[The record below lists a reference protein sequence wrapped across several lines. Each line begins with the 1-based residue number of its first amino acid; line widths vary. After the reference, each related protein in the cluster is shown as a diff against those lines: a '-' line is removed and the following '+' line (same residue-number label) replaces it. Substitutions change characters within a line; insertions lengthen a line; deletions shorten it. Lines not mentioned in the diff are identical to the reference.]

1 MKTEHCRAV
10 LELGYVAGTMNKY
23 SQAKKDF
30 MPGEN
35 KLGKLYISSVHC
47 CFAKLVTYT
56 RKYSCR
62 STHRSFI
69 L

>member
-47 CFAKLVTYT
+47 CFAKLVT
-56 RKYSCR
+56 
-62 STHRSFI
+62 
-69 L
+69 